1 MFFSAL
7 EIVLQTFYL
16 LLSTPEK
23 SSKIRQSYNIIQVQH
38 LFHQASP
45 KPSYKI
51 VLLRC
56 LQQPRPGSS
65 SLSSHR
71 HILSKPIFYDSKWS
85 SFPSSLLSLPPLLCR
100 LFLCLPPLMF
110 QLKRE
115 MIFFHAASPSGVLEK
130 PRDVVDSNG
139 IRMLGFECCWND
151 DFFWSSVI
159 CLHCLWWLSVC
170 LRVLRHNRC
179 YCTVS
184 SEVEVKEIWASWVK
198 ESGNNWKRWIIYC
211 YFVLCHFITNWCY
224 FWCVESLLLY

>member
-139 IRMLGFECCWND
+139 IRMLGFECCWNA
-151 DFFWSSVI
+151 DFFD
-159 CLHCLWWLSVC
+159 
-170 LRVLRHNRC
+170 
-179 YCTVS
+179 
-184 SEVEVKEIWASWVK
+184 
-198 ESGNNWKRWIIYC
+198 
-211 YFVLCHFITNWCY
+211 
-224 FWCVESLLLY
+224 LLLSAYIVCDGYLCVYVSET